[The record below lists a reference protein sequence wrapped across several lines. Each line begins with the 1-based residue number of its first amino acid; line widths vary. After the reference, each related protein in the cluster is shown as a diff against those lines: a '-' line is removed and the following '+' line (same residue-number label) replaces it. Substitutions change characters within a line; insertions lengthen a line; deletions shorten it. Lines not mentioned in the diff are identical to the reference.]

1 MEIKTNLRFHLTPV
15 RMAKVKNSDAD
26 EDADEDVDKNEHP
39 FIVAGIAS
47 WYNHSGNQSGGSSEN
62 WTPEDPAILLLG
74 VYPKNAPTY
83 NKDTCSTM
91 LIASLFIIA
100 RS

>member
-47 WYNHSGNQSGGSSEN
+47 
-62 WTPEDPAILLLG
+62 
-74 VYPKNAPTY
+74 
-83 NKDTCSTM
+83 
-91 LIASLFIIA
+91 
-100 RS
+100 